1 MNHYD
6 YCTRLT
12 APGEEILD
20 VGAGKGVF
28 ICEMAKRGFKM
39 FGIEVNPAYI
49 AQAQERARAEGV
61 SISLALGNAEKL
73 PYETGRFSFV
83 NVSEVTEHVND
94 PVAMCMEI
102 YRVLRPGA
110 KAYISFHNRFG
121 VYDFHYHLYFINW
134 MPRAWTEF
142 ILKLIHRQKPD
153 GEAGRQKLT
162 TMHYYKY
169 GQVKKLLESLGFKVE
184 DIRVGKIK
192 KIFPVLSIVILPI
205 YFVLFRPL
213 YFNTFHILAVK
224 SSGLK
229 E

>member
-6 YCTRLT
+6 YCAKFIR
-12 APGEEILD
+12 PGEEVLD
-20 VGAGKGVF
+20 VGAGKGIF
-28 ICEMAKRGFKM
+28 AYEMARRGFKV
-39 FGIEVNPAYI
+39 FGIEINPAYI
-49 AQAQERARAEGV
+49 AQAQEKARAEDL
-61 SISLALGNAEKL
+61 SISLTHGNAEKL
-73 PYETGRFSFV
+73 PYETGRFPFV

-94 PVAMCMEI
+94 PVAMCTEI
-102 YRVLRPGA
+102 YRVLKPGA

-121 VYDFHYHLYFINW
+121 IYDFHYHLYFINW
-134 MPRAWTEF
+134 VPRAWTEF
-142 ILKLIHRQKPD
+142 ILKLIKKQKPD

-162 TMHYYKY
+162 TMHYYTY
-169 GQVKKLLESLGFKVE
+169 GQAKKLLEKLGFEVE

-192 KIFPVLSIVILPI
+192 KRFPVLSIVILPI

-224 SSGLK
+224 SLGLK